1 MVFGS
6 FIKNKHKKALYF
18 GSPEAEAESLPSS
31 RVMLSAVYEDHHD
44 LFNELSHE
52 KFIVV
57 GRKGAGKSAFA
68 EYTYWLA
75 KNDPNIFCSFIRQDV
90 VRLEELVQINEGLN
104 GSTKEHLFK
113 WLIYT
118 NILKLIFKNEAANVA
133 KELSLLKEFLK
144 KNSGFIDINKGEIT
158 DLAKKYNFEVNVEQF
173 KRFFTTKI
181 GKEIQ
186 FKESRAPYYKLLPH
200 LETVIISVLNS
211 KIEVDNSNSY
221 VIFFDDLDINF
232 NSDDE
237 KSVDTLLNLLR
248 TTKHIN
254 NNVFSKNN
262 INAKAVILIR
272 DDVERMLSSRGA
284 DIAKVFSS
292 YATRLDWYQ
301 EDQGV
306 EDDIGLKKL
315 VERRSK
321 YAFEKA
327 GLNINGV
334 SAWDSLIMPNEFN
347 PKTSFKYI
355 SDHTF
360 LRPRDFILLF
370 KPLETGQYEIP
381 LNKYNT
387 NSLIGIFSAELVKE
401 LSNEL
406 SSFYS
411 ERQITNIFESLKE
424 INSIYNCSYNAA
436 SRIISRNCPDID
448 QRALLVDL
456 FDRSIIGNI
465 NPSNN
470 FVKFKH
476 RISSR
481 DINNYKLNEDEY
493 IIVHTG
499 IKIFIEKRY

>member
-6 FIKNKHKKALYF
+6 LLKNKNKKALYF
-18 GSPEAEAESLPSS
+18 GSPEAEGESLPTS
-31 RVMLSAVYEDHHD
+31 RVFLSDVYEDHHD

-75 KNDPNIFCSFIRQDV
+75 QNDPNIFCSFIRQDV
-90 VRLEELVQINEGLN
+90 VRLEELVQINDGLS

-118 NILKLIFKNEAANVA
+118 NILRLICKNEATNNT
-133 KELSLLKEFLK
+133 KEFNLLKEFLK
-144 KNSGFIDINKGEIT
+144 KNSGFIEINKGEIT
-158 DLAKKYNFEVNVEQF
+158 ELAKKHNFEVNVEQF
-173 KRFFTTKI
+173 KRFFTTKL

-186 FKESRAPYYKLLPH
+186 IKESRAAYYKLLPH
-200 LETVIISVLNS
+200 LETVIISVLQS
-211 KIEVDNSNSY
+211 RAEVENKNSY

-232 NSDDE
+232 NSDDVS
-237 KSVDTLLNLLR
+237 SVDTLLNLLR

-262 INAKAVILIR
+262 INAKAIILIR

-284 DIAKVFSS
+284 DIAKIFSS

-301 EDQGV
+301 EEQNSENDT
-306 EDDIGLKKL
+306 GLKKL

-327 GLNINGV
+327 GISVKGKY
-334 SAWDSLIMPNEFN
+334 AWDNLFIKSDFS

-360 LRPRDFILLF
+360 LRPRDFILLL
-370 KPLETGQYEIP
+370 KPLESGQYEIP
-381 LNKYNT
+381 LNRYNT

-406 SSFYS
+406 SSFYT
-411 ERQITNIFESLKE
+411 ENQINHIFESLKR
-424 INSIYNCSYNAA
+424 INALYDCTYHQAYMILSEDSG
-436 SRIISRNCPDID
+436 ID
-448 QRALLVDL
+448 ARFVLSDL

-465 NPSNN
+465 NPHNN

-476 RISSR
+476 RISNR

>member
-1 MVFGS
+1 M
-6 FIKNKHKKALYF
+6 
-18 GSPEAEAESLPSS
+18 
-31 RVMLSAVYEDHHD
+31 
-44 LFNELSHE
+44 
-52 KFIVV
+52 
-57 GRKGAGKSAFA
+57 
-68 EYTYWLA
+68 
-75 KNDPNIFCSFIRQDV
+75 
-90 VRLEELVQINEGLN
+90 
-104 GSTKEHLFK
+104 
-113 WLIYT
+113 
-118 NILKLIFKNEAANVA
+118 
-133 KELSLLKEFLK
+133 
-144 KNSGFIDINKGEIT
+144 
-158 DLAKKYNFEVNVEQF
+158 
-173 KRFFTTKI
+173 

-186 FKESRAPYYKLLPH
+186 IKESRAAYYKLLPH
-200 LETVIISVLNS
+200 LETVIISVLQS
-211 KIEVDNSNSY
+211 RAEVENKNSY

-232 NSDDE
+232 NSDDAS
-237 KSVDTLLNLLR
+237 SVDTLLNLLR

-262 INAKAVILIR
+262 INAKAIILIR

-284 DIAKVFSS
+284 DIAKIFSS

-301 EDQGV
+301 EEQNSENDT
-306 EDDIGLKKL
+306 GLKKL

-327 GLNINGV
+327 GISVKGKY
-334 SAWDSLIMPNEFN
+334 AWDNLFIKSDFS

-360 LRPRDFILLF
+360 LRPRDFILLL
-370 KPLETGQYEIP
+370 KPLESGQYEIP
-381 LNKYNT
+381 LNRYNT

-406 SSFYS
+406 SSFYT
-411 ERQITNIFESLKE
+411 ENQINHIFESLKR
-424 INSIYNCSYNAA
+424 INALYDCTYHQAYMILSEDSG
-436 SRIISRNCPDID
+436 ID
-448 QRALLVDL
+448 ARFVLSDL

-465 NPSNN
+465 NPHNN

-476 RISSR
+476 RISNR

>member
-6 FIKNKHKKALYF
+6 LIKNRNKKALYF
-18 GSPEAEAESLPSS
+18 GSPEAEGESSPSA
-31 RVMLSAVYEDHHD
+31 RVMLTDVYEDHHN

-68 EYTYWLA
+68 EYTYWLSQNEA
-75 KNDPNIFCSFIRQDV
+75 NIFCSFIRQDV
-90 VRLEELVQINEGLN
+90 VRLEELVQINDVLN

-118 NILKLIFKNEAANVA
+118 NILKLMFENEAINNS
-133 KELSLLKEFLK
+133 KDFNLLKEFLK
-144 KNSGFIDINKGEIT
+144 KNSGFIDINKGEISE
-158 DLAKKYNFEVNVEQF
+158 LAKKYNFEVNVEQF
-173 KRFFTTKI
+173 KRFFTTKL

-200 LETVIISVLNS
+200 LETVLISILQS
-211 KIEVDNSNSY
+211 EIKDENSNSY

-237 KSVDTLLNLLR
+237 NSVDTLLNLLR

-254 NNVFSKNN
+254 NNVFSRNN
-262 INAKAVILIR
+262 ISAKAIILIR

-284 DIAKVFSS
+284 DIAKIFSS
-292 YATRLDWYQ
+292 YSTRLDWYQ
-301 EDQGV
+301 DDQGT
-306 EDDIGLKKL
+306 EEDIGLKKL

-321 YAFEKA
+321 NAFEKA
-327 GLNINGV
+327 GLSIKGN
-334 SAWDSLIMPNEFN
+334 SAWDNLVSPNDFN

-355 SDHTF
+355 LDHTF

-370 KPLETGQYEIP
+370 KPLETGQYDVP
-381 LNKYNT
+381 LTKYST

-411 ERQITNIFESLKE
+411 EQQIHNIFESLKE
-424 INSIYNCSYNAA
+424 INKIYDCTYSDAVEV
-436 SRIISRNCPDID
+436 ITRNCVGID
-448 QRALLVDL
+448 QKSLLTDL

-465 NPSNN
+465 NPVNK

-476 RISSR
+476 RVSNR
-481 DINNYKLNEDEY
+481 DINNYTLNEDEF
-493 IIVHTG
+493 IMVHTG
-499 IKIFIEKRY
+499 IKVFIDKRY